1 MSVTYSYYYI
11 GDKKYEELDEP
22 VLLSVSKQKNG
33 KMGEI
38 KPHSHSYMEVF
49 YFESGNGFFECDG
62 RKVEVCAG
70 DCIIVG
76 EGKRHVQYS
85 ADVTPLVYYSFGVTN
100 VFFPEIGK
108 ANCISTDSYEHI
120 RAEKC
125 PRVSEFVGL
134 CNNELES
141 AHANRI
147 SAATAYFKLLLI
159 YLSRVVNPQVEEKKE
174 GFSQEVKNYL
184 ENNFADNITLNML
197 CKKFFANK
205 STLLHAFKRDFGT
218 SPLHYLNLIRIENA
232 KKLLANGCSV
242 TESAIKSGFSN
253 PVYFAEMFKKVNAIT
268 PSTFKKFTQGKIE
281 K

>member
-1 MSVTYSYYYI
+1 MSITYSYYYI

-62 RKVEVCAG
+62 DKVEVGAG
-70 DCIIVG
+70 DCIVVS
-76 EGKRHVQYS
+76 EGKRHLQYS
-85 ADVTPLVYYSFGVTN
+85 ADATPLVYFSFAVTN

-108 ANCISTDSYEHI
+108 ANCVSTSGYEYVS
-120 RAEKC
+120 AEKC
-125 PRVSEFVGL
+125 PKVSDFVMM
-134 CNNELES
+134 CNSELES
-141 AHANRI
+141 KNANGI
-147 SAATAYFKLLLI
+147 AAATAYFKLLII
-159 YLSRVVNPQVEEKKE
+159 YLMRVINPQVKEKTD

-184 ENNFADNITLNML
+184 ENNFAENITLNML
-197 CKKFFANK
+197 CKKFFVNK
-205 STLLHAFKRDFGT
+205 STLLHAFKRDNGT